1 MTNLQTKIK
10 LADGQM
16 MPLQGLGLYKVTDQD
31 EMDQV
36 VETAWQQGYRL
47 FDTAQLY
54 QNEGNVG
61 QAIKDVGMA
70 RSDVFVTTKVA
81 EENQGY
87 DATLRSVE
95 VSLTALQMDYV
106 DLLMVHWPIHQH
118 FFATWQ
124 ALERLKAE
132 GLVKSLGVSN
142 FDMVQLQYLATQAN
156 EMPVV
161 NQIENHPH
169 LSQVALRRFHN
180 EQQIVTQA
188 WAPLGRGTVLA
199 EPVITTLAERYHKS
213 PAQIVLRWHVQNG
226 VSIIPK
232 SSKAT
237 RVLENGDI
245 YDFALSDEE
254 IRLIDALNTFQR
266 LGREPAQVYEYGS
279 QYPR

>member
-1 MTNLQTKIK
+1 MMNLKTDVS
-10 LADGQM
+10 LADGQT
-16 MPLQGLGLYKVTDQD
+16 MPLQGLGLYKVTNQSA
-31 EMDQV
+31 MDQV
-36 VETAWQQGYRL
+36 VQTAWQQGYRL

-54 QNEGNVG
+54 QNEQQVG
-61 QAIKDVGMA
+61 QAIKAVGMD

-95 VSLTALQMDYV
+95 ASLNALQMDYV

-124 ALERLKAE
+124 AFERLQAE
-132 GLVKSLGVSN
+132 GMVKSLGVSN
-142 FDMVQLQYLATQAN
+142 FNMVQLQYLATQAN
-156 EMPVV
+156 VMPVV

-169 LSQVALRRFHN
+169 LSQVALRRFN
-180 EQQIVTQA
+180 EEQNIITQA

-199 EPVITTLAERYHKS
+199 EPIITTLAERYQKS

-232 SSKAT
+232 SSQPA
-237 RVLENGDI
+237 RILENGAI
-245 YDFALSDEE
+245 YDFALTDEE
-254 IRLIDALNTFQR
+254 MALIDSLNTFQR
-266 LGREPAQVYEYGS
+266 LGREPAQVYEYGA

>member
-1 MTNLQTKIK
+1 MMNLQTNVS
-10 LADGQM
+10 LADGQT
-16 MPLQGLGLYKVTDQD
+16 MPLQGLGLYKVTDQAA
-31 EMDQV
+31 MDQV
-36 VETAWQQGYRL
+36 VQTAWQQGYRL

-54 QNEGNVG
+54 QNEQQVG
-61 QAIKDVGMA
+61 QAIKAVGMDRA
-70 RSDVFVTTKVA
+70 DVFVTTKVA

-95 VSLTALQMDYV
+95 ASLNALQMDYV

-124 ALERLKAE
+124 AFERLQAE
-132 GLVKSLGVSN
+132 GMVKSLGVSN

-156 EMPVV
+156 VMPVV

-169 LSQVALRRFHN
+169 LSQVALRRFHK
-180 EQQIVTQA
+180 EQDIVTQA

-199 EPVITTLAERYHKS
+199 EPIITTLAERHHKS

-232 SSKAT
+232 SSQPA
-237 RVLENGDI
+237 RILENGAI
-245 YDFALSDEE
+245 YDFALTDEE
-254 IRLIDALNTFQR
+254 MALIDSLNTFQR
-266 LGREPAQVYEYGS
+266 LGREPAQVYEYGA